1 MYNIGVSFVPE
12 RIELSPLSDNSLDVS
27 FDLAQCTWRGCDLFS
42 CDSVCV
48 SLTVLMVAF
57 EPAAGRPLQISDDL
71 AFEFGIS
78 VYPIAIPNTDTDF
91 S

>member
-12 RIELSPLSDNSLDVS
+12 RTELSPLSDNSLDVS
-27 FDLAQCTWRGCDLFS
+27 FDLAHGCDLFS